1 MLRLSGDSEKILNA
15 VICKPHKGMAC
26 VLRPSPDIQIFDTGL
41 LSLAAVRSLWEHAS
55 PAVLRPAAS
64 PTAVSCHA
72 LPAPRTRTK
81 ARLVC
86 SRQLADGSCSTT
98 TNSTNGMRGSPDQ
111 AVTLLTPYPGM
122 IEAREVGADVGNVK
136 NNRPELME

>member
-1 MLRLSGDSEKILNA
+1 VLRLSGDSEKILNA

-55 PAVLRPAAS
+55 PRCSGP
-64 PTAVSCHA
+64 PQ
-72 LPAPRTRTK
+72 
-81 ARLVC
+81 ARRRL
-86 SRQLADGSCSTT
+86 SLDDRQFDEW
-98 TNSTNGMRGSPDQ
+98 MRGSPDQ

-136 NNRPELME
+136 NNRPQLME

>member
-1 MLRLSGDSEKILNA
+1 
-15 VICKPHKGMAC
+15 MAC

-64 PTAVSCHA
+64 PTAAVLSRVACAPDPDQGSSCLFSPTGRRFLLDDH
-72 LPAPRTRTK
+72 
-81 ARLVC
+81 
-86 SRQLADGSCSTT
+86 QFDEW
-98 TNSTNGMRGSPDQ
+98 MRGSPDQ

-122 IEAREVGADVGNVK
+122 IEAREVGAD
-136 NNRPELME
+136 